1 MRKRAPFK
9 HILPLA
15 LCLGLIL
22 TLLPS
27 AALAVET
34 FTTSDEGAALI
45 MEYEDFRAMPY
56 SDNGKWYIGYGTLCE
71 PEDFPGG
78 VSEWEAEALLREKL
92 VEFEDVVNTLLMD
105 HGIAVSQAQFDAMM
119 SMTYNLGTQ
128 WINEDYRFCS
138 YLIEGVWQYSEQE
151 VVNAIATWCHQGST
165 VREHLVD
172 RRLREAFLF
181 LYGDYDNDGAERYTY
196 INFSPAGGKLEN
208 TTVFYP
214 VGLPYGDLPVPEM
227 AGRSFLGWYT
237 NTGVPVTGAETA
249 LEPVYLT
256 ARWDGEGTGSAGNDV
271 DLSQWVNPYK
281 DVKDSDW
288 FYAYVREL
296 SAKNI
301 LGGYPD
307 GTFQAAGTLKTGEAL
322 KLILT
327 AARYPDPGNAPSG
340 HWAGLYLELA
350 ENLGCVLPGEIT
362 DLESPISRLDIARI
376 TAAALGLEAR
386 AGASPFADVDDGSAL
401 ALYEEGILNGAVSG
415 GRRYYNPD
423 NAINRAEMCAIVSR
437 VSSWQYTE
445 RNDPAQSGY
454 IEFRKETVPV
464 LWDVPAAPYN
474 RNLFVRDGSR
484 MYYNDPAY
492 TTAWGVD
499 VSRHQGDIDWRK
511 VAEAGVEFAFIRVG
525 GRGASTGEF
534 YDDANFETYIT
545 GALEA
550 GIQVGVYFYSTAI
563 TAEEALA
570 EAEYVLERVRPYS
583 LTYPIA
589 FDWEI
594 YSKDSRNAS
603 IDPEIIT
610 DAALAFCQRV
620 EQEGYRSLIYVGLE
634 SAYQRMNLSRLT
646 DYDLWFAQY
655 NSRNQPDMYYNYR
668 IWQYTDSGTVPG
680 IGGKVDMDL
689 AFIPYY

>member
-138 YLIEGVWQYSEQE
+138 YLIEGIWQYSEQE

-237 NTGVPVTGAETA
+237 NTGVPATG
-249 LEPVYLT
+249 
-256 ARWDGEGTGSAGNDV
+256 R
-271 DLSQWVNPYK
+271 
-281 DVKDSDW
+281 
-288 FYAYVREL
+288 
-296 SAKNI
+296 
-301 LGGYPD
+301 
-307 GTFQAAGTLKTGEAL
+307 
-322 KLILT
+322 
-327 AARYPDPGNAPSG
+327 
-340 HWAGLYLELA
+340 
-350 ENLGCVLPGEIT
+350 
-362 DLESPISRLDIARI
+362 
-376 TAAALGLEAR
+376 
-386 AGASPFADVDDGSAL
+386 
-401 ALYEEGILNGAVSG
+401 
-415 GRRYYNPD
+415 
-423 NAINRAEMCAIVSR
+423 
-437 VSSWQYTE
+437 
-445 RNDPAQSGY
+445 
-454 IEFRKETVPV
+454 
-464 LWDVPAAPYN
+464 
-474 RNLFVRDGSR
+474 
-484 MYYNDPAY
+484 
-492 TTAWGVD
+492 
-499 VSRHQGDIDWRK
+499 
-511 VAEAGVEFAFIRVG
+511 
-525 GRGASTGEF
+525 
-534 YDDANFETYIT
+534 
-545 GALEA
+545 
-550 GIQVGVYFYSTAI
+550 
-563 TAEEALA
+563 
-570 EAEYVLERVRPYS
+570 
-583 LTYPIA
+583 
-589 FDWEI
+589 
-594 YSKDSRNAS
+594 
-603 IDPEIIT
+603 
-610 DAALAFCQRV
+610 
-620 EQEGYRSLIYVGLE
+620 
-634 SAYQRMNLSRLT
+634 
-646 DYDLWFAQY
+646 
-655 NSRNQPDMYYNYR
+655 
-668 IWQYTDSGTVPG
+668 
-680 IGGKVDMDL
+680 
-689 AFIPYY
+689 